1 MDIRQLQSV
10 RTGQEVAAFL
20 RERIACGEWGVGYR
34 LPAQRQLATELGVG
48 RQAVRQGISHLEA
61 EGYLM
66 TRRGARGGS
75 FVGEPSTPVSVW
87 RDLLRANLPDLED
100 LIDFRS
106 AIEQRI
112 CALAALRRSDSDLQ
126 AMRTAIEALPAAAP
140 LNEVFSYSAFREADG
155 QFHSAVSAASNN
167 KRLTEA
173 SRRARS
179 ELFMPTDNLPYEQ
192 RVEVTRQQHN
202 EIYEAIASG
211 DPDAAALAAR
221 AHMDETLRNLH
232 AIISEADSQ

>member
-1 MDIRQLQSV
+1 MEIKQLQTV
-10 RTGQEVAAFL
+10 RTGQEVAAYL

-34 LPAQRQLATELGVG
+34 LPAQRQLASELGVG

-87 RDLLRANLPDLED
+87 RELLRANLPDMED

-126 AMRTAIEALPAAAP
+126 AMQTAIEALPAAADRGTVVARP
-140 LNEVFSYSAFREADG
+140 GIDHPVIVGTAEGTPHENSPGLIA
-155 QFHSAVSAASNN
+155 AAS
-167 KRLTEA
+167 
-173 SRRARS
+173 
-179 ELFMPTDNLPYEQ
+179 
-192 RVEVTRQQHN
+192 
-202 EIYEAIASG
+202 
-211 DPDAAALAAR
+211 
-221 AHMDETLRNLH
+221 
-232 AIISEADSQ
+232 